1 MYGEKI
7 LALAVDAMAVNANT
21 IPLTNRFDELLV
33 IYLRKSGRRVWEIF
47 KNNSY
52 LGQLIDNVTLC

>member
-33 IYLRKSGRRVWEIF
+33 IYLRKSGRRV
-47 KNNSY
+47 
-52 LGQLIDNVTLC
+52 